1 VDVTE
6 QPIERP
12 KNIAPALQWQE
23 RRYAQQAQLVIN
35 QQSLQIM
42 GG

>member
-1 VDVTE
+1 MDGTE

-12 KNIAPALQWQE
+12 KNTAPVLQWQE
-23 RRYAQQAQLVIN
+23 KRHTEQAQLVIN